1 MLKKY
6 KKKIVLGTMKLNKYF
21 NNSKDLSSFF
31 VYAHN
36 NGIKNIHLSN
46 EYKSYSLVI
55 KSLKKINKRF
65 NIIVKLAEP
74 KKDNIIFNLKK
85 FEKKILK
92 YHKDLGKKNHIS
104 LQFVNRYKCNDAQ
117 EYLSHQQN
125 ILQLIRSTVNLMK
138 KSKII
143 DHFYF
148 FPYHKERKKIYK
160 QPYIDGI
167 CCYRNIEQTDFDE
180 YAKTNKFKI
189 IAIRT
194 FGGNNKIVNK
204 INLKKLILFNLK
216 HNLVDKVIIGI
227 NNKDQLNQL
236 LKSC

>member
-31 VYAHN
+31 IYAHN
-36 NGIKNIHLSN
+36 HGIKNIHLSS
-46 EYKSYSLVI
+46 EYKSYSLVV
-55 KSLKKINKRF
+55 KSLNKINKKF
-65 NIIVKLAEP
+65 NVIVKLAEP
-74 KKDNIIFNLKK
+74 KKDNIKFNLKK
-85 FEKKILK
+85 FEKKIFD
-92 YHKDLGKKNHIS
+92 YRKDLCNKNHIS
-104 LQFVNRYKCNDAQ
+104 LQFVNRYKCNDPQ
-117 EYLSHQQN
+117 EYLSHQQK
-125 ILQLIRSTVNLMK
+125 ILQLVQSTINLMK
-138 KSKII
+138 KGKII
-143 DHFYF
+143 DRFYL
-148 FPYHKERKKIYK
+148 FPYHKKRKKIYK
-160 QPYIDGI
+160 RSFIDGI
-167 CCYRNIEQTDFDE
+167 CCYRNIKQTDFDE

-194 FGGNNKIVNK
+194 FGGKNKIVNK

-216 HNLVDKVIIGI
+216 SNLVDKVIMGL